1 MNEMILETERLVL
14 RNLEQDDFGE
24 VCKLLQDP
32 VVMYAYEGAFSDQEV
47 QAWWIRCS
55 GGTRMTVLPCGRSS
69 RKAVVSLSGNVVS
82 RTKNVTGAGFRKSV
96 ICSGK
101 NFGIKDLPRKLPLL
115 VKSMRFKC

>member
-47 QAWWIRCS
+47 QAWLDKMFRRYEDDGFALWAVIEKSS
-55 GGTRMTVLPCGRSS
+55 GELIGQCGITYQEYNGGR
-69 RKAVVSLSGNVVS
+69 GP
-82 RTKNVTGAGFRKSV
+82 KSV

-115 VKSMRFKC
+115 VKNMHFKC